1 MQLPTRITPDSITEA
16 VVEVQ
21 YLSSTSFEVL
31 IGIFYQAFDKS
42 YTYTNRPLQ
51 QPNMLP
57 ALPAK
62 RGQEITIQL
71 GSQSI
76 IYNDKVSISFMPNA
90 FVFNCLNQYIGWH
103 DYRPEVE
110 KALKVLWST
119 GQIKQ
124 WTRVGLR
131 YVTQY
136 PQKELK
142 DCIKFNFTFGFPE
155 VQSVTTAFKS
165 EFEYKNARVVLNLH
179 DKLPVVRQQHPGKHP
194 EITPTSV
201 IDIDVIADR
210 LNIDNLDDLLI
221 VMEDIHLKEK
231 EVYFGMLK
239 PEFLETLNPEY

>member
-1 MQLPTRITPDSITEA
+1 MQLPKRITPDSITEA

-21 YLSSTSFEVL
+21 YLSHTSFEVL

-42 YTYTNRPLQ
+42 YTYTNRPIN
-51 QPNMLP
+51 PSNVLP
-57 ALPAK
+57 SSPAT
-62 RGQEITIQL
+62 RNQEITIKF
-71 GSQSI
+71 GTQSI
-76 IYNDKVSISFMPNA
+76 IYNQKVSISFLPNA

-103 DYRPEVE
+103 DYRPEIDR
-110 KALKVLWST
+110 ALKILWST
-119 GQIKQ
+119 GQIEK

-136 PQKELK
+136 PQKDLK

-165 EFEYKNARVVLNLH
+165 EFEYKEFRVVLNLH
-179 DKLPVVRQQHPGKHP
+179 DKLPIVRQQTGKHP
-194 EITPTSV
+194 EVTPSSV

-210 LNIDNLDDLLI
+210 LSLESLDDLLNVI
-221 VMEDIHLKEK
+221 DDTHLKEK

-239 PEFLETLNPEY
+239 DEFLKTLNPEY